1 MKSPRKLPLSKTT
14 KNLLVTGASS
24 EMGSALI
31 RQLLNN
37 SILKMRAM
45 AHRSPVNIHG
55 CEIISGDL
63 KKSDLLV

>member
-1 MKSPRKLPLSKTT
+1 MKSPREQPLSKTT

-37 SILKMRAM
+37 S
-45 AHRSPVNIHG
+45 
-55 CEIISGDL
+55 DL
-63 KKSDLLV
+63 KN